1 MSAKSGKAKSSERC
15 EHEEVC
21 AVRRCEGD
29 EAVRA
34 IAIDDR
40 PGGRQRHEARAR
52 ASVASESVGG
62 SPAAVGT
69 AREGTA
75 AGKVYV

>member
-21 AVRRCEGD
+21 AMRRCEGD

-40 PGGRQRHEARAR
+40 PGGRQRHKARAR
-52 ASVASESVGG
+52 ASV
-62 SPAAVGT
+62 PAAVVVCRKGSDGT
-69 AREGTA
+69 ADI
-75 AGKVYV
+75 YIY